1 MLKKYIALLFLCIS
15 SLIIIGHDII
25 PHKHFDHTS
34 DVELTLHHESGHG
47 HDHHHVHHHTVPSSE
62 PQESDEHEDEH
73 SSLGDLFAHF
83 IHTGSY
89 FPESENQSVQAKVLK
104 QTPTIASLVVPIIIT
119 KEDGSFSIN
128 QQNNCWHDKPIYI
141 SPHSLSS
148 GLRAPPV
155 SIS

>member
-15 SLIIIGHDII
+15 NLIIIGHDII
-25 PHKHFDHTS
+25 PHEHFGHTE

-47 HDHHHVHHHTVPSSE
+47 HDHHHTVPSSDHD
-62 PQESDEHEDEH
+62 SDEHEDEH

-89 FPESENQSVQAKVLK
+89 FPESENQFVQGKVLK
-104 QTPTIASLVVPIIIT
+104 DAPTIASLVMPITIR
-119 KEDGSFSIN
+119 KEDDSFSIN